1 MVPKPRGYSLS
12 PRARRDLEEIWRYT
26 FQKWSRAKAD
36 DYYHELIDAMLELA
50 GDTRRGKPLDHIR
63 PGYFSLS
70 SGSHFIIYKRIGA
83 RISIVRVLHQ
93 RMNLGRHL

>member
-1 MVPKPRGYSLS
+1 MPKPRGYNLS

-63 PGYFSLS
+63 PGYSVSRPVPIS
-70 SGSHFIIYKRIGA
+70 SSTNVSEREFRSSA
-83 RISIVRVLHQ
+83 SCIS
-93 RMNLGRHL
+93 G